1 MLLALLAPQP
11 LAPHMLETAPHSGGE
26 PEEEGCVLAAFPS
39 GLPVNCTPT
48 GECPPHVRGEDTL
61 VASRASTVV
70 ALCTVFL
77 TSRRRKCSYPRRMST
92 PTDSTVTV
100 LIVRCV
106 FVLHREGDAES

>member
-1 MLLALLAPQP
+1 MCFIFVPQP
-11 LAPHMLETAPHSGGE
+11 KRDCATQSERATLADP
-26 PEEEGCVLAAFPS
+26 
-39 GLPVNCTPT
+39 LPTPF
-48 GECPPHVRGEDTL
+48 